1 MTTDANSPRS
11 FGNLLGLAQLAA
23 ILLQFAGLLWM
34 GGRWSAEMSAVGERV
49 TELRQIV
56 GELAKSQAQS
66 AIIDASQ
73 GARLETLAKR
83 LDEIVARG
91 FPREMVARVQ
101 RMLYNSEYKRRQ
113 AAPGVKIGLKAF
125 GRDRRYPIVN
135 GFRDRVSGE

>member
-73 GARLETLAKR
+73 GARLETLAKL
-83 LDEIVARG
+83 LDEIVARLD
-91 FPREMVARVQ
+91 R
-101 RMLYNSEYKRRQ
+101 
-113 AAPGVKIGLKAF
+113 ID
-125 GRDRRYPIVN
+125 GRKP
-135 GFRDRVSGE
+135 

>member
-23 ILLQFAGLLWM
+23 ILLQFAGLRWM

-83 LDEIVARG
+83 LDEIVARLD
-91 FPREMVARVQ
+91 R
-101 RMLYNSEYKRRQ
+101 
-113 AAPGVKIGLKAF
+113 ID
-125 GRDRRYPIVN
+125 GRKP
-135 GFRDRVSGE
+135 

>member
-1 MTTDANSPRS
+1 MTTDTNSPRS

-83 LDEIVARG
+83 LDEIVARLD
-91 FPREMVARVQ
+91 R
-101 RMLYNSEYKRRQ
+101 
-113 AAPGVKIGLKAF
+113 ID
-125 GRDRRYPIVN
+125 GRKP
-135 GFRDRVSGE
+135 

>member
-56 GELAKSQAQS
+56 GELAKSHAQS

-83 LDEIVARG
+83 LDEIVARLD
-91 FPREMVARVQ
+91 R
-101 RMLYNSEYKRRQ
+101 
-113 AAPGVKIGLKAF
+113 ID
-125 GRDRRYPIVN
+125 GRKP
-135 GFRDRVSGE
+135 

>member
-83 LDEIVARG
+83 LDEIVARLD
-91 FPREMVARVQ
+91 R
-101 RMLYNSEYKRRQ
+101 
-113 AAPGVKIGLKAF
+113 ID
-125 GRDRRYPIVN
+125 GRKP
-135 GFRDRVSGE
+135 

>member
-1 MTTDANSPRS
+1 MTTDSNGPRS
-11 FGNLLGLAQLAA
+11 FGNILGLAQLAA

-56 GELAKSQAQS
+56 GELAKSQAQG

-83 LDEIVARG
+83 LDEIVARLDR
-91 FPREMVARVQ
+91 FD
-101 RMLYNSEYKRRQ
+101 L
-113 AAPGVKIGLKAF
+113 
-125 GRDRRYPIVN
+125 DRRDERTP
-135 GFRDRVSGE
+135 

>member
-11 FGNLLGLAQLAA
+11 FGNILGLAQLAA

-83 LDEIVARG
+83 LDEIVARLD
-91 FPREMVARVQ
+91 R
-101 RMLYNSEYKRRQ
+101 
-113 AAPGVKIGLKAF
+113 ID
-125 GRDRRYPIVN
+125 GRKP
-135 GFRDRVSGE
+135 

>member
-11 FGNLLGLAQLAA
+11 FGNILGLAQLAA

-49 TELRQIV
+49 SELRQIV

-83 LDEIVARG
+83 LDEIVARLD
-91 FPREMVARVQ
+91 R
-101 RMLYNSEYKRRQ
+101 
-113 AAPGVKIGLKAF
+113 ID
-125 GRDRRYPIVN
+125 GRKP
-135 GFRDRVSGE
+135 

>member
-83 LDEIVARG
+83 LDEIVAR
-91 FPREMVARVQ
+91 
-101 RMLYNSEYKRRQ
+101 L
-113 AAPGVKIGLKAF
+113 
-125 GRDRRYPIVN
+125 
-135 GFRDRVSGE
+135 DRVDVRKP

>member
-73 GARLETLAKR
+73 GARLETRAKR
-83 LDEIVARG
+83 LDEIVARLD
-91 FPREMVARVQ
+91 R
-101 RMLYNSEYKRRQ
+101 
-113 AAPGVKIGLKAF
+113 ID
-125 GRDRRYPIVN
+125 GRKP
-135 GFRDRVSGE
+135 